1 MNYLLDTNILLTYIR
16 SKQQRI
22 IMEEQFQIF
31 STHTP
36 IISVVTVGEIES
48 IGMRNHW
55 GEKRFE
61 ALDQLLN
68 NMIVTDINSED
79 VIQKYAEIDT
89 FSQGKLLNN
98 PLSTTARNMGKNDLW
113 IAATAA
119 VIDATLITTDT
130 DFLHLADVYFSLE
143 IVKVS

>member
-1 MNYLLDTNILLTYIR
+1 
-16 SKQQRI
+16 
-22 IMEEQFQIF
+22 
-31 STHTP
+31 
-36 IISVVTVGEIES
+36 
-48 IGMRNHW
+48 MRNHW

-68 NMIVTDINSED
+68 TIIVTDINSED

-89 FSQGKLLNN
+89 FSQGKLLDN

-119 VIDATLITTDT
+119 IIDATLITTDT
-130 DFLHLADVYFSLE
+130 DFFAFGGCLFFTRSCKNFVTIFADNLVKRYPIPFTSLLSK
-143 IVKVS
+143 IIKNQ